1 MLSSVWIWTEGTTSI
16 ACRWM
21 IRATFKCTT
30 LLYFQKYNKFL
41 HNLLIITKEIL
52 QQNICITAAN
62 KRELKHESSFLVHTY
77 YVEVSGNCHHLH
89 LHPPVAQVQKL
100 PAINQLK

>member
-1 MLSSVWIWTEGTTSI
+1 
-16 ACRWM
+16 M
-21 IRATFKCTT
+21 IRASFKCTT
-30 LLYFQKYNKFL
+30 HLYLQKYDKFL
-41 HNLLIITKEIL
+41 HHLLIITKEVL

-62 KRELKHESSFLVHTY
+62 KMELKHVSSFLAHTQ

-89 LHPPVAQVQKL
+89 LHPPVAQFQKL